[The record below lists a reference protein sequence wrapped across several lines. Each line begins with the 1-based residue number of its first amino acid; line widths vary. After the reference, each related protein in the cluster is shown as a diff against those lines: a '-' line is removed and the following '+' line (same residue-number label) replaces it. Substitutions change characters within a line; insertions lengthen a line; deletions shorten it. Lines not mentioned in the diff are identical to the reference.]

1 MRDVAEPT
9 MEEILASI
17 RRIIAEDGRDASPAA
32 NAGPRSEEAG
42 DSAGD
47 DDEMTLDEAM
57 SGPAVEGDDD
67 MIGDDGFEAI
77 HPARAAVEAEPQAVE
92 DEILDLTDPAAPPP
106 PPQLVSEEAATLS
119 ASTLAALSSLVVSGP
134 RTEDHTLEGMVREML
149 RPMLKEWLD
158 ARLPEI
164 VERLVAREIARITGK
179 SL

>member
-17 RRIIAEDGRDASPAA
+17 RRIIAEDGRDMSPAA
-32 NAGPRSEEAG
+32 MVGGHSGETG
-42 DSAGD
+42 D
-47 DDEMTLDEAM
+47 
-57 SGPAVEGDDD
+57 GDDD
-67 MIGDDGFEAI
+67 MILDEAMPDPVTEESDNASDDSGFEAI
-77 HPARAAVEAEPQAVE
+77 YPARAADSGSQDAE
-92 DEILDLTDPAAPPP
+92 DEVLDLTDPAAPPP

-164 VERLVAREIARITGK
+164 VERLVSREIARITGK

>member
-17 RRIIAEDGRDASPAA
+17 RRIIAEDGRTAPRAA
-32 NAGPRSEEAG
+32 AGVVPG
-42 DSAGD
+42 DD
-47 DDEMTLDEAM
+47 DDEMTLDDAM
-57 SGPAVEGDDD
+57 PPAMIDDSDDAAGEG
-67 MIGDDGFEAI
+67 GFDAFPSA
-77 HPARAAVEAEPQAVE
+77 PAAADVEPQPAE
-92 DEILDLTDPAAPPP
+92 DEILDLTDPAGPPP

-134 RTEDHTLEGMVREML
+134 RAEDHTLEGMVREML